1 MKPQRVAVA
10 VSGGRDSTALW
21 HATAS
26 AARGSGIEV
35 LALHV
40 HHGLQDEADGW
51 VCHLRRQAARWAA
64 SGLPVRLRWQRAL
77 GTPARGQ
84 SIEAWARHAR
94 YAALAEMA
102 RAEGVGLVLLAH
114 HRLDQA
120 ETFLLQALRG
130 AGPAGLAAMPRQIE
144 RDGITWLRPW
154 LDQPR
159 HAIEAYLR
167 RYRLGCVDDPSN
179 RQRQLARSRLRHEV
193 WPNLAAA
200 FEQAEAS
207 LVASA
212 RRAHEAAACLS
223 ELARIDRKDVCDA
236 EGALRLQGWLTLSE
250 ARRANVLRH
259 WLAALAPA
267 GVPESLVQRL
277 LRELPRALPPSAWPW
292 PGGALRLHR
301 QRLQLVTG
309 PDDAVSAAIQD
320 PIQVDLSREGR
331 FAVAAWHGSF
341 EVTAVSADGL
351 APQRL
356 QRCELRARSGGERFQ
371 LAAGCPARSL
381 KKQFQGA
388 AVPAWQRAGPL
399 LYDAQQ
405 LLFVPG
411 LGIDARAHAP
421 RDTPMLGLRWLPDR

>member
-21 HATAS
+21 HATAC
-26 AARGSGIEV
+26 AACGSDIEV

-40 HHGLQDEADGW
+40 HHGLQCEADTW
-51 VCHLRRQAARWAA
+51 VSHLRRQAARWAA
-64 SGLPVRLRWQRAL
+64 SGLPVRLHWQRVQ

-84 SIEAWARHAR
+84 SIEAWARRAR
-94 YAALAEMA
+94 YAALAAMA
-102 RAEGVGLVLLAH
+102 RAEGVELVLLAH

-120 ETFLLQALRG
+120 ETFMLQALRG

-144 RDGITWLRPW
+144 RDGILWLRPW

-167 RYRLGCVDDPSN
+167 RHRLGYVDDPSN
-179 RQRQLARSRLRHEV
+179 RHSQLLRNRLRHAV
-193 WPNLAAA
+193 WPSLSAA
-200 FEQAEAS
+200 FAQVEIS

-223 ELARIDRKDVCDA
+223 ELARIDSASACDA
-236 EGALRLQGWLTLSE
+236 AGALRLPGWLALSE
-250 ARRANVLRH
+250 ARRANVLRR
-259 WLAALAPA
+259 WLSAQAPA

-277 LRELPRALPPSAWPW
+277 LRELPHALPASAWPW

-301 QRLQLVTG
+301 QRLQIVAESS
-309 PDDAVSAAIQD
+309 DAATATAQA
-320 PIQVDLSREGR
+320 PLQVDLSREGC
-331 FAVAAWHGSF
+331 FTVAPWHGRF
-341 EVTAVSADGL
+341 EVTAVAAAGL

-356 QRCELRARSGGERFQ
+356 QRCELRSRSGGERFQ
-371 LAAGCPARSL
+371 LAAASPPRSL

-388 AVPAWQRAGPL
+388 GVPAWQRGGPL

-421 RDTPMLGLRWLPDR
+421 HGTPMLGLRWLPDR

>member
-10 VSGGRDSTALW
+10 VSGGPDSTALW

-26 AARGSGIEV
+26 AASGSGIEV

-40 HHGLQDEADGW
+40 HHGLQDEADAW

-64 SGLPVRLRWQRAL
+64 SGLPVRLRWQHAQ
-77 GTPARGQ
+77 GAPARGQ
-84 SIEAWARHAR
+84 SIEAWARRAR

-144 RDGITWLRPW
+144 RDGIVWLRPW
-154 LDQPR
+154 LDRPR
-159 HAIEAYLR
+159 PAIEAYLK
-167 RYRLGCVDDPSN
+167 RYRLGYVDDPSN
-179 RQRQLARSRLRHEV
+179 RQRQLARNRLRHAV
-193 WPNLAAA
+193 WPNLYAA
-200 FEQAEAS
+200 FAQAETS
-207 LVASA
+207 LAASA
-212 RRAHEAAACLS
+212 RRAHEAAACLG
-223 ELARIDRKDVCDA
+223 ELARIDRHDVCDA
-236 EGALRLQGWLTLSE
+236 AGALRLHGWLALSE
-250 ARRANVLRH
+250 ARRANLLRH
-259 WLAALAPA
+259 WLSAQAPA

-301 QRLQLVTG
+301 QRLYVVA
-309 PDDAVSAAIQD
+309 DRSDAAATTA
-320 PIQVDLSREGR
+320 PAPMHVDLSREGR
-331 FAVAAWHGSF
+331 FAVPAWHGSF
-341 EVTAVSADGL
+341 EVTTVCADGL
-351 APQRL
+351 AAQRL
-356 QRCELRARSGGERFQ
+356 QRCELRERSGGERFQ
-371 LAAGCPARSL
+371 LAAGCPPRAL

-388 AVPAWQRAGPL
+388 GVPAWQRAGPL

-411 LGIDARAHAP
+411 LGIDARVHAP
-421 RDTPMLGLRWLPDR
+421 RDSPMLGLRWLPDR